1 MSVLSTALLI
11 FSFQF
16 SLLFFHISVARAH
29 QHCGVLAIAFDTQYR
44 TADVAENLGRYTF
57 FVRNVHPKGKTL
69 IFCIDS
75 NGKNGNPIS
84 PRAGGAQLI
93 WRGGPLGNVER
104 KRRATTGVWGLCPQW
119 GPGATPLVRGSG
131 GEAPLKLT
139 TCHWYNH
146 KFLHVYATF

>member
-1 MSVLSTALLI
+1 MLSTALLI

-44 TADVAENLGRYTF
+44 TADVAENLGS

-84 PRAGGAQLI
+84 PRAGVHNLFEEVG
-93 WRGGPLGNVER
+93 
-104 KRRATTGVWGLCPQW
+104 
-119 GPGATPLVRGSG
+119 
-131 GEAPLKLT
+131 
-139 TCHWYNH
+139 H
-146 KFLHVYATF
+146 